1 MRRLALA
8 ILILALLAFPARA
21 LETETPVI
29 DISPIYEVPESARTF
44 LPQQEADLP
53 SGLGELLWR
62 LLTRLPASLGEAL
75 RACSAMLTAV
85 LLCALFRARGGGESR
100 FSTLAGSLGLTALFL
115 GCGKSMAGLC
125 RETVRALSD
134 YGKLLLPVMA
144 SALAA
149 SGGTSASGGLYLG
162 TALFDSVLTSA
173 METLLFPMVYAFL
186 ALAFANAALGG
197 ELLQKLRDLVAW
209 AAGWGLKLLL
219 YLFTGYMTLTGVL
232 GGTAD
237 AAAVKAAKATLSTA
251 IPVVGSMVA
260 GASDVVV
267 AGASALRSSAGVYG
281 LLAVLAICAG
291 PFCRIGMEYL
301 LLKLTWALTAM
312 AGDKVLTAMVGD
324 FAKAMGLLLAM
335 VAASGLML
343 LISIACFMKGVSPA

>member
-1 MRRLALA
+1 MRKLAL
-8 ILILALLAFPARA
+8 LVLLLALLACPARG
-21 LETETPVI
+21 LEPEDAIVDTT
-29 DISPIYEVPESARTF
+29 PIYEVPEAARDL
-44 LPQQEADLP
+44 LPPAGTELP
-53 SGLGELLWR
+53 AGLGELLWR
-62 LLTRLPASLGEAL
+62 LLARLPTSLGEAL
-75 RACSAMLTAV
+75 RTCAAMLAAV
-85 LLCALFRARGGGESR
+85 LLCALFRTQAEKERQ
-100 FSTLAGSLGLTALFL
+100 FATLVGSLGLTALFL
-115 GCGKSMAGLC
+115 SCGRSMTGLC
-125 RETVRALSD
+125 RETLRALSD

-149 SGGTSASGGLYLG
+149 SGGANTSGGLYLG
-162 TALFDSVLTSA
+162 TAVFDGILTA
-173 METLLFPMVYAFL
+173 ALETLLFPLVSAFL

-197 ELLQKLRDLVAW
+197 ELLQKLRDLVSW

-237 AAAVKAAKATLSTA
+237 AAALKAAKATLSTA

-267 AGASALRSSAGVYG
+267 ASAAALRSAAGVYG

-291 PFCRIGMEYL
+291 PFCQIGVQYL
-301 LLKLTWALTAM
+301 LLKLTWALTAL
-312 AGDKVLTAMVGD
+312 AGDKALTALVGD

-335 VAASGLML
+335 VAVGGLML
-343 LISIACFMKGVSPA
+343 LISLACFMKGVSPA